1 MAEELTIAEN
11 LLEHTE
17 RIVLTIRIINLIYD
31 KGPLVRALVMNRT
44 IRLLVD
50 VTVGIRLFSIPV
62 FC

>member
-1 MAEELTIAEN
+1 MAKELIAEN

-50 VTVGIRLFSIPV
+50 VTVGICLFSIPV